1 MAAATTLNADL
12 HCHSVHS
19 DGVLPPAELA
29 RRAFDNGVRLWA
41 LTDHDE
47 TAGVAEA
54 AAQASA
60 LGLPFV
66 PGVEISVT
74 WAGRTI
80 HVVGLHF
87 DPESPALSAGLAGIR
102 AGRAERAAEIG
113 RRLDAR
119 LGISG
124 SLEGALRYAMNP
136 GLVSR
141 THFARFLVEQGHC
154 ASIQAVFDQYLGQS
168 RPANVPGRWA
178 GLEEAVGW
186 ITGAGGRAVIA
197 HPGRYAYSPTEFGA
211 LFDAFRETGGEGIEV
226 VTGSHWPVQYSE
238 YAKVARHYGFL
249 ASRGSDFHSP
259 TESRADLGSLPPLPD
274 GLTPVWYDWS
284 DQG

>member
-1 MAAATTLNADL
+1 MRPVTVPNADL

-19 DGVLPPAELA
+19 DGVLEPAELA
-29 RRAFDNGVRLWA
+29 RRAHGNGVTLWA

-47 TAGVAEA
+47 VAGTADA
-54 AAQASA
+54 AAAALA
-60 LGLPFV
+60 LGMPFV

-74 WAGRTI
+74 WAGRTVHI
-80 HVVGLHF
+80 VGLRV
-87 DPESPALSAGLAGIR
+87 DPANAELAAGLARIR
-102 AGRAERAAEIG
+102 EGRAERAAEIG

-124 SLEGALRYAMNP
+124 CLEGALRYALNP

-141 THFARFLVEQGHC
+141 THFARFLVDQGHC
-154 ASIQAVFDQYLGQS
+154 PTIQSVFDRHLGQGK
-168 RPANVPGRWA
+168 PANVPGRWA
-178 GLEEAVGW
+178 SLDQAVAW

-197 HPGRYAYSPTEFGA
+197 HPGRYAYSQLEYGA
-211 LFDAFRETGGEGIEV
+211 LFDAFREAGGEGIEV
-226 VTGSHWPVQYSE
+226 VTGSHRPAQFDE

-259 TESRADLGSLPPLPD
+259 GESRVDLGTLPPLPED
-274 GLTPVWYDWS
+274 LKPVWYDWLE
-284 DQG
+284 